1 MGEKLLQV
9 YSHFST
15 YPGKGEM
22 ARRGGMAMGGTWLYN
37 TGTANTRFA
46 ITDNRGYL
54 VSLSAHHSSG
64 HFSSPTCRADN
75 FVTLARLEFQTCL
88 EIR

>member
-1 MGEKLLQV
+1 MGEKLLHV

-22 ARRGGMAMGGTWLYN
+22 ARRGMAMGGKWLYN
-37 TGTANTRFA
+37 TGTAKTRFA

-54 VSLSAHHSSG
+54 VSLSATTRVG
-64 HFSSPTCRADN
+64 IFQVRLAEQI
-75 FVTLARLEFQTCL
+75 TL
-88 EIR
+88 